1 MFGFVSDAA
10 DYCGDTLVSNPSGI
24 SEINTQFKNIAY
36 SVFYGQ
42 ATPAEAA
49 QQFYDE
55 ANNILATNN

>member
-1 MFGFVSDAA
+1 MVFG
-10 DYCGDTLVSNPSGI
+10 NI

-49 QQFYDE
+49 HTDQR
-55 ANNILATNN
+55 LRPLRRVSG

>member
-1 MFGFVSDAA
+1 MNIHWKATAIATALPRIVFG
-10 DYCGDTLVSNPSGI
+10 NI